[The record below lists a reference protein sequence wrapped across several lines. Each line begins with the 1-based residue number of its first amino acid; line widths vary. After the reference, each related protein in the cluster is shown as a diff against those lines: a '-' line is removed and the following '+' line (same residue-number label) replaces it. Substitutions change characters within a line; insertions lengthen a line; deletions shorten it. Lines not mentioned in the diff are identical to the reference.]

1 MYNKIGQEKRRETMI
16 EWWDELILLKQ
27 IFYTIAIPATL
38 ILVIQAIFS
47 MLGLSDMDGEMDGMD
62 GIGSEGV
69 TSFGDMDE
77 IFEVDL
83 EDANTVSDGFVGD
96 FRFFTFRGLIAFF
109 SIFGWTGAI
118 LAGKSSTVVAVIGA
132 TLAGLTAMFVVGYLF
147 YIMTKLQ
154 SSGNIAYINAI
165 GKTGEVYLTIPP
177 NNQGK
182 GKVMLTVQERLIE
195 CSAMTKGD
203 APIKT
208 GETVKVIGL
217 LSDHTLI
224 VEKN

>member
-1 MYNKIGQEKRRETMI
+1 MI
-16 EWWDELILLKQ
+16 EWWNELILLKQ
-27 IFYTIAIPATL
+27 IFYTIAIPATVIL
-38 ILVIQAIFS
+38 IIQAIFS

-62 GIGSEGV
+62 GIGSEGFDGLGE
-69 TSFGDMDE
+69 SGE

-83 EDANTVSDGFVGD
+83 DEADAVSDGFVGD

-118 LAGKSSTVVAVIGA
+118 LANTRSGFIAVTGA
-132 TLAGLTAMFVVGYLF
+132 TIAGLVAMFVVGYLF
-147 YIMTKLQ
+147 YVMTKLQ
-154 SSGNIAYINAI
+154 SSGNISYVNTI

-208 GETVKVIGL
+208 GETIKVIGL

-224 VEKN
+224 VERT

>member
-1 MYNKIGQEKRRETMI
+1 MI
-16 EWWDELILLKQ
+16 EWWNELILLKQ
-27 IFYTIAIPATL
+27 IFYTIAIPATIIL
-38 ILVIQAIFS
+38 IIQAIFS
-47 MLGLSDMDGEMDGMD
+47 MLGLSDMDSDVDVMD
-62 GIGSEGV
+62 GIGGEGMD
-69 TSFGDMDE
+69 SFGETGE

-83 EDANTVSDGFVGD
+83 DEADAVTDGFVGD

-118 LAGKSSTVVAVIGA
+118 LSDTNSGFIAVLGA
-132 TLAGLTAMFVVGYLF
+132 TMAGLVAMFVVGYLF

-154 SSGNIAYINAI
+154 SSGNISFINAI

-177 NNQGK
+177 KNQGK

-208 GETVKVIGL
+208 GETIKVIGL

-224 VEKN
+224 VERN

>member
-96 FRFFTFRGLIAFF
+96 FRFFTFSRVNC
-109 SIFGWTGAI
+109 IFLDFWLDRCNPCRKKFDSCCCDRCDACRINSDVCCRIPI
-118 LAGKSSTVVAVIGA
+118 LYYDKSFNPAVI
-132 TLAGLTAMFVVGYLF
+132 LRM
-147 YIMTKLQ
+147 
-154 SSGNIAYINAI
+154 
-165 GKTGEVYLTIPP
+165 
-177 NNQGK
+177 
-182 GKVMLTVQERLIE
+182 
-195 CSAMTKGD
+195 
-203 APIKT
+203 
-208 GETVKVIGL
+208 
-217 LSDHTLI
+217 
-224 VEKN
+224 